1 MDASLTLWI
10 VVAVVVCVVIAGVV
24 AATRRSAAGGAPR
37 PETPG
42 DGMATKRPGLP
53 GEPD

>member
-1 MDASLTLWI
+1 MDASLTLWF
-10 VVAVVVCVVIAGVV
+10 VVAVVICVVIVAVV
-24 AATRRSAAGGAPR
+24 AMTRRAASSPTAR

-42 DGMATKRPGLP
+42 DGMATKRSGLP

>member
-10 VVAVVVCVVIAGVV
+10 VIAVVVCALVVGVV
-24 AATRRSAAGGAPR
+24 AMTRRAGREPAAR